1 MEYNN
6 NEPCEDLFGN
16 ISFADMFRPVNSIE
30 VITDDYGYEWKQE
43 TAGGWR
49 RTADNFFIPMGPNG
63 EYYQHIFH
71 SVKNQKLMRE
81 KVEERETKEWLTDYK
96 F

>member
-6 NEPCEDLFGN
+6 NEPCKDLHGN
-16 ISFADMFRPVNSIE
+16 ISFADMFRPVNSTE

-49 RTADNFFIPMGPNG
+49 RVEDNFFIPMGPLG
-63 EYYQHIFH
+63 PFYQHKFH
-71 SVKNQKLMRE
+71 SVENEKLMRAYMDN
-81 KVEERETKEWLTDYK
+81 KSNKGIQSK
-96 F
+96 

>member
-6 NEPCEDLFGN
+6 NEPCKDLHGN
-16 ISFADMFRPVNSIE
+16 ISFADMFRPVNSTE

-49 RTADNFFIPMGPNG
+49 RVEDNFFIPMGPNG
-63 EYYQHIFH
+63 PYYEHKIH
-71 SVKNQKLMRE
+71 SVENIKRKRD
-81 KVEERETKEWLTDYK
+81 KVVKD
-96 F
+96 